1 MELKLYKLQLECTQK
16 EILRAGDIIEAI
28 QRNKAEAEPARART
42 KTRRLQ
48 EEKLVILARGEGRR
62 MGYREGL
69 SINRGIGYDE
79 GRGISNIIVERL
91 VSPPRSR
98 TYAAL
103 TDTPSARVRRAVRT

>member
-1 MELKLYKLQLECTQK
+1 
-16 EILRAGDIIEAI
+16 
-28 QRNKAEAEPARART
+28 
-42 KTRRLQ
+42 
-48 EEKLVILARGEGRR
+48 